1 MFVGIDVSASRGL
14 DLCVLDAKRHVSLL
28 LKARDLET
36 LEPILRQFPKTTTFA
51 VDAPSTP
58 SKGLVTGKEHRV
70 AEHELRK
77 LNISLYFTPRSE
89 DTAPSWMRAGFA
101 LYQLLDS
108 MGFPVFGGGEAGS
121 GLTIEVYPHLSY
133 VSLTGDKRGTASK
146 VEWSRAAL
154 RRSIHGLPPGSDQ
167 DALDAACAALTAWT
181 FVNGRWVAYGD
192 PVEGLIIAPHPKTEL
207 GRVATTRLN
216 QLALDIETGSAPRA
230 VQSPHASTFAERVAS
245 LVAQIPSGRV
255 ATYGDVARWAGKPA
269 GARAVGSVLKTHQ
282 FELPCHRVVDA
293 TGEPPPY
300 PQDAAARLRA
310 EGVGFDGSRVD
321 LSANR
326 WQGPR

>member
-14 DLCVLDAKRHVSLL
+14 DVCVLDDKRNVSLL

-51 VDAPSTP
+51 VDAPSAP
-58 SKGLVTGKEHRV
+58 SKGLVTGKDHRV
-70 AEHELRK
+70 AEHELRR
-77 LNISLYFTPRSE
+77 LSITLYFTPRSE
-89 DTAPSWMRAGFA
+89 DVAPSWMRAGFG
-101 LYQLLDS
+101 LYHLLDL

-133 VSLTGDKRGTASK
+133 VSLTGTRRGSTSK
-146 VEWSRAAL
+146 IEWSRAAL
-154 RRSIHGLPPGSDQ
+154 RSRVHGLPPAADQ

-192 PVEGLIIAPHPKTEL
+192 PAEGLMIAPHPKTEL
-207 GRVATTRLN
+207 GRVATTKLN
-216 QLALDIETGSAPRA
+216 QLTLDIDTVSTPRA
-230 VQSPHASTFAERVAS
+230 MRSVQASTFAERVAS
-245 LVAQIPSGRV
+245 LVSQIPVGRV
-255 ATYGDVARWAGKPA
+255 ATYGDVARWAGKPG
-269 GARAVGSVLKTHQ
+269 GARAVGSVIRNRQ
-282 FELPCHRVVDA
+282 FELPCHRVVDNR
-293 TGEPPPY
+293 GDPPPY

>member
-1 MFVGIDVSASRGL
+1 MFVGIDVSATRGL
-14 DLCVLDAKRHVSLL
+14 DVCALDDKRRVSLL
-28 LKARDLET
+28 MKARDLET

-58 SKGLVTGKEHRV
+58 SKGLVAGKEHRV

-89 DTAPSWMRAGFA
+89 DASPSWMRAGYE
-101 LYQLLDS
+101 LYRLLDS

-133 VSLTGDKRGTASK
+133 VSLLGDKRGSTSK
-146 VEWSRAAL
+146 IEWSRSAL
-154 RRSIHGLPPGSDQ
+154 RRSVHGLPPSADQ

-181 FVNGRWVAYGD
+181 FVNGRWAAYGD
-192 PVEGLIIAPHPKTEL
+192 PIEGLIIAPHPKTEL
-207 GRVATTRLN
+207 GRVAPTRLN
-216 QLALDIETGSAPRA
+216 QLTLDIETVSAPRA
-230 VQSPHASTFAERVAS
+230 MRSVQASTFADRVAS
-245 LVAQIPSGRV
+245 LVSQIPLGWV
-255 ATYGDVARWAGKPA
+255 ATYGDVARWAGKPGA
-269 GARAVGSVLKTHQ
+269 ARAVGSVIRNRQ
-282 FELPCHRVVDA
+282 FELPCHRVVDNR
-293 TGEPPPY
+293 GEPPPY

-321 LSANR
+321 LSSHR